1 VPEPGS
7 PEFHLA
13 PSPAGWDYDDETLC
27 PEECN
32 DVLALFNTAAD
43 IGTDWSTFQ
52 LTRRSVEPPSVAIT
66 RMEEGAVAPPTPP
79 TPRARRTT
87 HLVPFETL
95 ARWRPAAAL
104 PPPSPALPP
113 MLAARQEQAR
123 TNSSYIHDVV
133 AAARRGTFKG
143 IVPFHSIA
151 DHQKLARTGGRLWCH
166 EVASDV

>member
-1 VPEPGS
+1 
-7 PEFHLA
+7 
-13 PSPAGWDYDDETLC
+13 
-27 PEECN
+27 
-32 DVLALFNTAAD
+32 
-43 IGTDWSTFQ
+43 
-52 LTRRSVEPPSVAIT
+52 
-66 RMEEGAVAPPTPP
+66 
-79 TPRARRTT
+79 
-87 HLVPFETL
+87 
-95 ARWRPAAAL
+95 
-104 PPPSPALPP
+104 